1 MRDRIVPSFWTL
13 QLGGWLAFYAAL
25 VVSMLGRWPLEYT
38 LAEKGVTVGTGLAL
52 TTALWPLHR
61 RLFRRNAPLR
71 VLVVFSLVVSYLGTF
86 VWNTGYRVV
95 FNAVVGPWFG
105 EEANPA
111 KSLGEQ
117 FLHSIYNS
125 PLLLAWSVLYFGIKH
140 YQALVHERERTLA
153 AQAEAHH
160 ARLRALRYQ
169 LNPHFLFNT
178 LNAVSTL
185 VVEQRNREAA
195 AMIARLSDFLRATL
209 DDAGAPEVPLAEE
222 IDFTRRYL
230 DIEQIR
236 FGDRLHVAFDVADEV
251 LAVPVPVLILQPLV
265 ENAMKHAVAPREDGG
280 RVVVQARRE
289 GETLVLR
296 VMDDGP
302 GLDPAAA
309 VEGGGIGLANT
320 RDRLRQM
327 YGEAGRLQLERAEGG
342 GLCVAVHIPLSAAST
357 ARAAA

>member
-1 MRDRIVPSFWTL
+1 MRDRLVPSFWTL
-13 QLGGWLAFYAAL
+13 QLGGWLAFYVAL
-25 VVSMLGRWPLEYT
+25 VASVLGRWPLEYA
-38 LAEKGVTVGTGLAL
+38 LAEKAVTVVLGLVL

-61 RLFRRNAPLR
+61 RLFRHNAPLR
-71 VLVVFSLVVSYLGTF
+71 VLVVFSLVVSYLGSF

-105 EEANPA
+105 DQADPA
-111 KSLGEQ
+111 KSLGQ
-117 FLHSIYNS
+117 VFVDSIYNS
-125 PLLLAWSVLYFGIKH
+125 PLLLAWSVPYFGIKH
-140 YQALVHERERTLA
+140 YQALAQERERTLA

-209 DDAGAPEVPLAEE
+209 NDAGAPDVPLAEE
-222 IDFTRRYL
+222 IDFARRYL

-236 FGDRLHVAFDVADEV
+236 FGERLHVTFDVDDEV
-251 LAVPVPVLILQPLV
+251 LAVPVPALILQPLV
-265 ENAMKHAVAPREDGG
+265 ENAIKHAVAPREDGG
-280 RVVVQARRE
+280 RIVVQARRE
-289 GETLVLR
+289 GETLVLW

-320 RDRLRQM
+320 RDRLRQL
-327 YGEAGRLQLERAEGG
+327 YGEAGRLHLERADGG
-342 GLCVAVHIPLSAAST
+342 GLCAAVHIPLGAAT
-357 ARAAA
+357 ARVAA